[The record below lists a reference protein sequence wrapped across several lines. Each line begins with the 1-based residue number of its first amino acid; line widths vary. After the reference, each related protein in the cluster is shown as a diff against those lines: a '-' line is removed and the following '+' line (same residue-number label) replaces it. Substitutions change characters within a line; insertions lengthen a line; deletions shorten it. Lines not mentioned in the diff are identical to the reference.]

1 MKQVIAI
8 RTDIDMSTGKMVAQA
23 CHASL
28 GAYRTATDTA
38 ADRWEADGAKKAVVT
53 ADSKDELEQRFKEA
67 QSQNI
72 PTFLVTD
79 AGETE
84 LDPGTVTALG
94 VGPANDET
102 IDSIT
107 GDLSLL

>member
-1 MKQVIAI
+1 MKQVIAL
-8 RTDIDMSTGKMVAQA
+8 RSDIDMSDGKKIAQA

-28 GAYRTATDTA
+28 GAYRTATDSHA
-38 ADRWEADGAKKAVVT
+38 NQWEADGSKKAVVT
-53 ADSKDELEQRFKEA
+53 AEKEELEQRFKEA

-72 PTFLVTD
+72 PAFLVTD

-84 LDPGTVTALG
+84 LEPGTVTALG
-94 VGPANDET
+94 IGPADDQT
-102 IDSIT
+102 VDSIT